1 MFFCQL
7 TPHGPCGMLHADNI
21 TYQNCCQSCDQKL
34 FRAIVPAP
42 SSAVHT
48 PTPSQFVESNIHDSS
63 DVVIP
68 TLDLISQLS
77 NHTPTSITMTLGGSD
92 LFFEETEVE
101 LLVEPTPE
109 VDASIPD
116 WLTLDLEQMP

>member
-1 MFFCQL
+1 
-7 TPHGPCGMLHADNI
+7 MLHADNI
-21 TYQNCCQSCDQKL
+21 TYQKNGCQSCDQKL
-34 FRAIVPAP
+34 FRAIVPTP
-42 SSAVHT
+42 SSAAHNPT
-48 PTPSQFVESNIHDSS
+48 PTQFVGSNIHDSS

-77 NHTPTSITMTLGGSD
+77 NHTPKSITMTLGGSD

-101 LLVEPTPE
+101 LLVEPTLE